1 MPGPTQA
8 SPDESWG
15 RRRDEVVV
23 TVSQTTVS
31 VGSAASVMPGA
42 SVADDCVAMV
52 AKLYEFLDGELT
64 EQRRYLIQAHLEGCP
79 SCFSAF
85 DFEAELRLVIA
96 HRVRAQVPFSLAERV
111 RRAISE
117 GS

>member
-1 MPGPTQA
+1 MSGPSQA
-8 SPDESWG
+8 SPDEPSGW
-15 RRRDEVVV
+15 RFDEVEVA
-23 TVSQTTVS
+23 SHTTVS
-31 VGSAASVMPGA
+31 ADAAGSAG
-42 SVADDCVAMV
+42 DDCVAMV

-85 DFEAELRLVIA
+85 DFELELRLVVA
-96 HRVRAQVPFSLAERV
+96 DRVKADVPVSLVERV

-117 GS
+117 DS